1 MKRHT
6 PEERLAMLIATTR
19 GGCDL
24 CDVAI
29 TGPLTNGYA
38 CNGNGRCRIVD
49 GEFMTP
55 QLPD

>member
-38 CNGNGRCRIVD
+38 CNGNGRCRIVN
-49 GEFMTP
+49 GEIGRKP
-55 QLPD
+55 